1 MLHPEDQI
9 AEDGADPIGFPLEEL
24 RPARIVINQ
33 GDGSV
38 VRLEIATVTFSR
50 YSSVVGVPLASSL
63 EDIVSPSFAGVG
75 LPIIA
80 NVSRNR
86 R

>member
-38 VRLEIATVTFSR
+38 VRLEIAHRHLLEVLFGR
-50 YSSVVGVPLASSL
+50 RRAVG
-63 EDIVSPSFAGVG
+63 
-75 LPIIA
+75 IIP
-80 NVSRNR
+80 
-86 R
+86 